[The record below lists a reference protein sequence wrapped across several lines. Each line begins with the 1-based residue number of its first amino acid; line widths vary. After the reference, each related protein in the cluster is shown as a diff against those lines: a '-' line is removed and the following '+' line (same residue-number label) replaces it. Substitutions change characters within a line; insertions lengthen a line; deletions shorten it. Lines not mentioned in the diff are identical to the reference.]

1 MVMKHG
7 FQETLLA
14 QYRDEIEK
22 ILVESESVYRSN
34 IDYEMLDNKIVDL
47 MKCARVDG
55 LDEKALWDLIHAR
68 IPSYVNYVNSKMSSK
83 KAA

>member
-1 MVMKHG
+1 MVMKHE

-34 IDYEMLDNKIVDL
+34 IDYEMLDKKIVDL
-47 MKCARVDG
+47 LRCARVDG
-55 LDEKALWDLIHAR
+55 T
-68 IPSYVNYVNSKMSSK
+68 
-83 KAA
+83 

>member
-22 ILVESESVYRSN
+22 ILVESESVYRSS
-34 IDYEMLDNKIVDL
+34 IDYEILDKKIEDL
-47 MKCARVDG
+47 IRCARVDG
-55 LDEKALWDLIHAR
+55 VEEKALWELIHAR
-68 IPSYVNYVNSKMSSK
+68 IPSYINYVNSKMSSK